1 MKKIYAFVDD
11 KLERGH
17 EIWPSLVQAIKQSF
31 ISLVIFSQDYACSRW
46 CFEELVTILECKEK
60 YGRIVVPIFY
70 HLKPTHVRHQSLE
83 SYKNAFAEHERNYE
97 NKVQMWRQALRE
109 SAGFSGIESSKFQND
124 AELLKEIVNLVLTK
138 LAEPMFRSKG
148 LVGIDEK
155 IADVESLIR
164 KSKESKDICLIGIWG
179 MGGVGKTTLAE
190 EIFNKLQSEYE
201 GYYFLANEREQSS
214 KRGII
219 SLKNEI
225 FSALLTNVVRISTQN
240 SLPDDIVR
248 RIGRMKVFIVLDNVN
263 DSDHLQNLLGALD
276 NFGSG
281 SRIIV
286 TTRDEQVLNA
296 NKADEIYRLR
306 EFSFDK
312 ALELFNLIVFNQSDH
327 QREDAKGIP
336 LVLKV
341 LAHRLR
347 GKNKEV
353 WESELNK
360 LKKMPPT
367 KVYDVMKLSY
377 DDLDRKEQ
385 RIFLDLACF
394 VLRLH
399 RKVNVGNLRSLLK
412 DEESDNSVVV
422 GLERLKDKALITFS
436 KLNFICMHD
445 SLQEMGWEIV
455 RRESN
460 KDPRSCSWLWDP
472 DDICEALKNDK
483 GIESIRSMQIDLTK
497 IKEQKLSH
505 HIFAKMSRLQF
516 LEIYN
521 GSYRHS
527 ILAEVILKLPFSKMK
542 KLWDGVK
549 NLVNLKELD
558 LNSSEELK
566 KLPDLSK
573 AINLEVLILWG
584 CSRLTKVHPSIF
596 TLGKLEKLDLWNC
609 KSFTIL
615 ASDSHLCSLNYL
627 NLDLCINLIE
637 FSLISKN
644 MTELRLEDT
653 KIRVLPSSFGHQRKL
668 KSLHLAGSS
677 IVRLPSSFNNLTQLL
692 HLDVYYCTKL
702 QTIAELP
709 LSLETLDAQA
719 CYSLQSL
726 PDLPPSLKT
735 LNLKSCTLLQSLPKF
750 PPSLVTLNVQSC
762 ISLQTISKLPSSLKT
777 LKAGFCE
784 SLKSLPELSP
794 SLEILNVESCKL
806 LQSLPWL
813 PLSLETLHAQHCD
826 SLQTITELPLFLK
839 TLDVRYCASL
849 QSLPELPLFLT
860 NLEAN
865 NCGSLLSVQE
875 FPVFL
880 ETLEVRFCESLQS
893 LPEVPL
899 FLKVLNV
906 ESCKSLQSLPRLPPS
921 LETLCAR
928 CCHSLQTLPELP
940 SSLETLNVQECKS
953 LQSLPE
959 LPLSL
964 KILEAQFCYLLQTL
978 PELPPCLETLNVTEC
993 KSLKTALLFPSTA
1006 VEQLRETR
1014 TRVLFLN
1021 CLNLDEHS
1029 LVAIGLNVQINMMK
1043 FANQHLL

>member
-1 MKKIYAFVDD
+1 MKGVQEKPMSDNNAPQIKYDVFVSFRGEDIREGFLSHLIEAFQMKKIYAFVDD

-312 ALELFNLIVFNQSDH
+312 ALELFNLI
-327 QREDAKGIP
+327 
-336 LVLKV
+336 
-341 LAHRLR
+341 
-347 GKNKEV
+347 EV

-399 RKVNVGNLRSLLK
+399 R
-412 DEESDNSVVV
+412 
-422 GLERLKDKALITFS
+422 
-436 KLNFICMHD
+436 
-445 SLQEMGWEIV
+445 
-455 RRESN
+455 
-460 KDPRSCSWLWDP
+460 
-472 DDICEALKNDK
+472 
-483 GIESIRSMQIDLTK
+483 
-497 IKEQKLSH
+497 
-505 HIFAKMSRLQF
+505 
-516 LEIYN
+516 
-521 GSYRHS
+521 
-527 ILAEVILKLPFSKMK
+527 
-542 KLWDGVK
+542 K